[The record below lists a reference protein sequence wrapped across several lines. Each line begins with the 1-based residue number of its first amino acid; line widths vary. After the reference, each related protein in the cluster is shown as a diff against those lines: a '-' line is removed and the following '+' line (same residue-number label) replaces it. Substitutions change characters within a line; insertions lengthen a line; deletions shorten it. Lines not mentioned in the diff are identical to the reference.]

1 MLPYL
6 LIAQLYCTDTVRGRD
21 FVVMC
26 EYFQTV
32 QIDSVYRIDED
43 NGRIVFTQKNGEK
56 VEFIKA
62 NVIGWSEINGSK

>member
-32 QIDSVYRIDED
+32 QIDSVYRIDGVGIHHED
-43 NGRIVFTQKNGEK
+43 RSAVCD
-56 VEFIKA
+56 
-62 NVIGWSEINGSK
+62 